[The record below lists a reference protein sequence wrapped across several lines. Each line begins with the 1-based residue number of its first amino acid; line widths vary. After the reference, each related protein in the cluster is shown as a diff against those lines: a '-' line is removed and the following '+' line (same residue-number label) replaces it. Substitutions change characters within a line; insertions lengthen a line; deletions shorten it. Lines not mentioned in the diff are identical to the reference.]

1 MEGETKGKKEL
12 QSVIEAINSSD
23 DLESRISLISQIG
36 DTYLIDPSDLAHLI
50 DCLITCWED
59 STCFGIF
66 QCMLNKTILDV
77 AAKYLELDMSN
88 CLSQFLILATK
99 ASMWGRKH
107 LQDSQDENISN
118 LFSQLLLGTLNFGT
132 TTITS
137 LARSS
142 ILGDK
147 VLMLIV
153 ESFIFE
159 LLNLTKD
166 LIFELKSH
174 LIASE
179 LLKASQV
186 VLDAAVKLCRA
197 YSQNSKWD
205 SLVMNSSNNDG
216 SSVNGDVH
224 FASHIVSITGCI
236 IESLYELGIF
246 AAAGG
251 GNLVA
256 VLNVSWKGIVS
267 LLHLGKGLGKGL
279 LSEKVNVGDII
290 LTLVSL
296 ATESLKCAGEAWSST
311 IKEALASSEAKRT
324 FLPIKFY
331 LINAVRISLDYPCK
345 AVNLYREISQC
356 VLLISSL
363 GSFLSK
369 ETHLRAASEV
379 LVEFLEPTSFHLL
392 CALLNSAD
400 LNFESRF
407 LILEWLFTNE
417 MDSSSKDLMKDVN
430 YSTQL
435 SSFDG
440 ISCLN
445 CNSMPKNRVL
455 LLGRVLLF
463 MNLLKSSADLKD
475 EMVLAISKKL
485 DYLLDTL
492 VHGDVYSTTL
502 GQQIPVLSP
511 GSVPGVTWEPL
522 FSCIVQSLKTF
533 MVVASSNE
541 LAWFEVETFLFQN
554 IIHSHF
560 LCVEIVTELWS
571 FVMRHAEKEMINHIL
586 ESLCLLFKTIASLE
600 PALTPHSSL
609 RKIARSI
616 CNLLTWSPIMVVDHV
631 YTSILSDELMIVALL
646 MEGFPFGSLSDD
658 VKKVVVQKIVA
669 ACYDFIGSNYKEL
682 VLYGSSGSCTNDL
695 IGLPVQAISS
705 ALRTCNMKSSVIIDE
720 KLGSQ
725 VLKFTLT
732 LVHGYKNARDGVKEC
747 YAMLLGAALLIIST
761 TEHLYASD
769 KMAELILEFQT
780 LFAIG
785 PSDADTALCRFKPS
799 FASFLASLGHMEIPD
814 GEGSVLCP
822 AVCTLYHVLLRERHW
837 AFIHLAIGA
846 FGSFAA
852 CTTCTQLWRFVPDD
866 AALSFD
872 TSSGKEANEDRFM
885 SELKAFLDKSIAL
898 KDAYLGEE
906 QLSHLVKEGLVLN
919 ELCKLPNAVADDS
932 ATEVGETVDDG
943 CVKKKK
949 RKLDGVCEGIEM
961 LQSGLKA
968 MSNALAE
975 ADADELKEAFSPY
988 MSSLKDV
995 ISHLVSLS
1003 G

>member
-1 MEGETKGKKEL
+1 
-12 QSVIEAINSSD
+12 
-23 DLESRISLISQIG
+23 
-36 DTYLIDPSDLAHLI
+36 
-50 DCLITCWED
+50 
-59 STCFGIF
+59 
-66 QCMLNKTILDV
+66 
-77 AAKYLELDMSN
+77 
-88 CLSQFLILATK
+88 
-99 ASMWGRKH
+99 
-107 LQDSQDENISN
+107 
-118 LFSQLLLGTLNFGT
+118 
-132 TTITS
+132 
-137 LARSS
+137 
-142 ILGDK
+142 
-147 VLMLIV
+147 MLIV

-186 VLDAAVKLCRA
+186 VLDAAIKLCRA
-197 YSQNSKWD
+197 YSQDSKWD
-205 SLVMNSSNNDG
+205 SLVMNSYNNDG
-216 SSVNGDVH
+216 SLVDGDVH
-224 FASHIVSITGCI
+224 FTSHIVSITGCI
-236 IESLYELGIF
+236 IKSLYELGVF

-267 LLHLGKGLGKGL
+267 LLHLGKGLGRGL
-279 LSEKVNVGDII
+279 LAEKVNVGDII

-296 ATESLKCAGEAWSST
+296 ATESLRCAGEAWSST
-311 IKEALASSEAKRT
+311 INETLASSEAKRT

-363 GSFLSK
+363 GIFLSK

-392 CALLNSAD
+392 YVLLNSVD

-407 LILEWLFTNE
+407 LIIEWLFTNE
-417 MDSSSKDLMKDVN
+417 MDSSSKDLKKDVN
-430 YSTQL
+430 YSTEF

-445 CNSMPKNRVL
+445 CNSMPKNGLL

-485 DYLLDTL
+485 DYLLDAL
-492 VHGDVYSTTL
+492 VHSDIYSTIL
-502 GQQIPVLSP
+502 GRQIPVLSP
-511 GSVPGVTWEPL
+511 GSIPGITWEPL

-571 FVMRHAEKEMINHIL
+571 FVMRHAEKEMINQIL

-616 CNLLTWSPIMVVDHV
+616 CNILTWSPIMVVDQV
-631 YTSILSDELMIVALL
+631 YTSISSDEKSSCLMIVALL

-658 VKKVVVQKIVA
+658 VKKVAIQRIVA
-669 ACYDFIGSNYKEL
+669 AFYDFIGSNYKEL

-705 ALRTCNMKSSVIIDE
+705 ALHTCNMKSSEIVDE

-725 VLKFTLT
+725 VLKFALS
-732 LVHGYKNARDGVKEC
+732 LVHGYRNARDGVKER
-747 YAMLLGAALLIIST
+747 YVMLLGAALHIIST

-780 LFAIG
+780 LFATG
-785 PSDADTALCRFKPS
+785 SSDADTALCRFKPS

-814 GEGSVLCP
+814 VEGGVLCP
-822 AVCTLYHVLLRERHW
+822 AVCSLYHVLLRERHW

-846 FGSFAA
+846 FGTFAA

-885 SELKAFLDKSIAL
+885 SELKAYLDKSIAL
-898 KDAYLGEE
+898 KDAYLCEE
-906 QLSHLVKEGLVLN
+906 QLSYLVKEGLVLN
-919 ELCKLPNAVADDS
+919 ELCKLAVADDS
-932 ATEVGETVDDG
+932 ATEVGEIVDDG

-988 MSSLKDV
+988 ISSLKDV
-995 ISHLVSLS
+995 ISHLVNLS